1 MSPGRV
7 RWVPRRVVSGE
18 GGSVGRGARPTPGWL
33 PGGLGLVAVAR
44 EVTGKSSM
52 VLSGG
57 AALPWERVLRT
68 VTSCYLGICKKGF
81 VGLNSVLSAISGQVA
96 GDIPAWG
103 VAEGLPSPKSLL
115 HLSS

>member
-1 MSPGRV
+1 
-7 RWVPRRVVSGE
+7 
-18 GGSVGRGARPTPGWL
+18 
-33 PGGLGLVAVAR
+33 
-44 EVTGKSSM
+44 M

-96 GDIPAWG
+96 GDIPA
-103 VAEGLPSPKSLL
+103 
-115 HLSS
+115 

>member
-1 MSPGRV
+1 MAAWGPGSR
-7 RWVPRRVVSGE
+7 SCSE
-18 GGSVGRGARPTPGWL
+18 GGD
-33 PGGLGLVAVAR
+33 
-44 EVTGKSSM
+44 GKSSM

-96 GDIPAWG
+96 GDIPA
-103 VAEGLPSPKSLL
+103 
-115 HLSS
+115 